1 MILEMILEIIL
12 EMIVEMILERIL
24 ERILTQA
31 GDKILLRAKEV
42 MLELASDEL
51 DICTRSNRWG
61 QGLSQNKDKLQTTT
75 NYKQ

>member
-12 EMIVEMILERIL
+12 EMIVERIL

-51 DICTRSNRWG
+51 DICTRSNR
-61 QGLSQNKDKLQTTT
+61 
-75 NYKQ
+75 